1 MVVNGGVPGK
11 TVSGNGNRENP
22 VACGHKFHSNTRIFT
37 PNSPEWSNIQAE
49 CVAVAKIDAAE
60 AKAGKDAR

>member
-1 MVVNGGVPGK
+1 MWWSMEASRERLFREMGTVKIRWPAGK
-11 TVSGNGNRENP
+11 I
-22 VACGHKFHSNTRIFT
+22 HSNTRIFT